1 MPLFHYQAI
10 DNTGRNF
17 KGVMP
22 AADELTLEE
31 KLKAIDLWLID
42 ATTEVLRTTA
52 GDKRAT
58 PRFAWLPAWNQVK
71 RRELIEFCTLMS
83 FETRVGIPLI
93 QALEMASQDCSDVS
107 FRRILEGLIQ
117 RLESGELLNEALEK
131 YPRAFSPQFI
141 SVIRAGESSGK
152 LTEAFTNLK
161 EYLEWVEKLIADV
174 RQASL
179 YPLITLV
186 VVMCFGLF
194 IFTFIVPKFVELM
207 TITKVPV
214 PLLTKIIFGV
224 SNFTMA
230 TWWVWVTLLL
240 FVTAGIPIG
249 KNLSRPFAYFMD
261 YLKINLPLFGELNL
275 MLSISRFA
283 HNLAILYSSGINII
297 ESMKLC
303 QGLVGCVVV
312 EDAVAQMVIDLN
324 SGHTISEAMRKHK
337 VFPAI
342 LLRMVTMGETT
353 GKLDQALQNVS
364 DYYNEVIPRRIKKI
378 FTFLEPAI
386 TLSLIFL
393 VGAIALGIYLPLLSL
408 MGSIGK

>member
-1 MPLFHYQAI
+1 MPIFHYQAI
-10 DNTGRNF
+10 DSTGRNV

-22 AADELTLEE
+22 AVDELTLEE
-31 KLKAIDLWLID
+31 KLKEMDVWLID
-42 ATTEVLRTTA
+42 ATVEVSRNTVE
-52 GDKRAT
+52 DKPAA
-58 PRFAWLPAWNQVK
+58 PRFRWMPAWNLVK

-93 QALEMASQDCSDVS
+93 QALEMASHDCTDAQ
-107 FRRILEGLIQ
+107 FRRILDSLIL

-131 YPRAFSPQFI
+131 YPRAFSSQFV
-141 SVIRAGESSGK
+141 SVIKAGETSGK

-161 EYLEWVEKLIADV
+161 EYLEWVEKVIADV

-179 YPLITLV
+179 YPLITFV
-186 VVMCFGLF
+186 IVMCFGLF

-207 TITKVPV
+207 TVTKVPV

-224 SNFTMA
+224 SDFATK
-230 TWWVWVTLLL
+230 TWWVWGLLLL
-240 FVTAGIPIG
+240 FITAGIPIG
-249 KNLSRPFAYFMD
+249 RNLSRRFAYFMD
-261 YLKINLPLFGELNL
+261 YIKISLPLFGELNL

-297 ESMKLC
+297 EAMKLC
-303 QGLVGCVVV
+303 QGLVGCVLV
-312 EDAVAQMVIDLN
+312 EDALAQMVIDLN

-337 VFPAI
+337 IFPAI

-353 GKLDQALQNVS
+353 GKLDEALQNVS

-386 TLSLIFL
+386 TLFLIFM
-393 VGAIALGIYLPLLSL
+393 VGTIALGIYLPLLSL